1 MFKQFSTLMNGKEVY
16 LLCSLGI
23 FVLFFIIV
31 AVALLLMK
39 KETVDY
45 MSELP
50 LTEKENIYE

>member
-1 MFKQFSTLMNGKEVY
+1 MFKQFSTLMNGNEVY
-16 LLCSLGI
+16 LLSSLGI

-31 AVALLLMK
+31 GVSILLMQ

-50 LTEKENIYE
+50 LTEKENTYE